1 MRMTGQEP
9 RSPEGTIM
17 TIRTEAALASRLL
30 ASVARVRP
38 IAEAHADASNEAAT
52 LHPAVVEVMK
62 EEGLFALAAPKEV
75 GGIGA
80 DGRTQLAVYEA
91 MAHADP
97 SAGWALMIG
106 AIMNGMMGAYLPEAA
121 TRAIFA
127 KGMPTS
133 AGLQVPAGTARRVP
147 GGYEVTGRW
156 GFGSGIRHASWV
168 YTAAVIEQAGPPSCV
183 QFAVPVSQ
191 VKIEDTWNTSFLRG
205 SGSNHYRM
213 EAVFVEEAFTC
224 TYPTAARKRGGAY
237 FELPFI
243 AMVTPGH
250 VGFAL
255 GVARRALEEITAVAP
270 RRMKVWNGEMLA
282 AQSSFRVELGR
293 KRAALDA
300 AQALGR
306 EVVERSMQRVEAG
319 TPLSPEDWAEVRA
332 ATTYT
337 TEIAAEVTSF
347 AFRAGGSSA
356 IYAGTVLER
365 CFRDIHAAAQH
376 IAATD
381 DAYDY
386 AARVRMGEAPFSP
399 LLLPRGSA

>member
-1 MRMTGQEP
+1 MT
-9 RSPEGTIM
+9 
-17 TIRTEAALASRLL
+17 TIRTRTDLEARLL

-52 LHPAVVEVMK
+52 LHPAVVDVMK
-62 EEGLFALAAPKEV
+62 QEGLFALAAPREV
-75 GGIGA
+75 GGQGA
-80 DGRTQLAVYEA
+80 DGRTQLVVYEA

-106 AIMNGMMGAYLPEAA
+106 AIMNGMMGAYLPEAG
-121 TRAIFA
+121 TRVIFA
-127 KGMPTS
+127 EGMPTS
-133 AGLQVPAGTARRVP
+133 AGLQVPTGKARRVP
-147 GGYEVTGRW
+147 GGFEVTGRW
-156 GFGSGIRHASWV
+156 AFGSGIRHASWV
-168 YTAAVIEQAGPPSCV
+168 YTAATIEGPAEGGPPAFL
-183 QFAVPVSQ
+183 QFAAPVKR
-191 VKIEDTWNTSFLRG
+191 VTIEDTWNTAFLRG

-224 TYPTAARKRGGAY
+224 PYPAAPRRRGGAY

-250 VGFAL
+250 IGFAL
-255 GVARRALEEITAVAP
+255 GVARRALEEITAIAP
-270 RRMKVWNGEMLA
+270 RRIKAWNGEALS

-293 KRAALDA
+293 RRAALDA
-300 AQALGR
+300 ACALAR
-306 EVVERSMQRVEAG
+306 EVVEMSMQRAEAG
-319 TPLSPEDWAEVRA
+319 APLSPEDWAAVRA

-337 TEIAAEVTSF
+337 TEVAAEVTSF

-386 AARVRMGEAPFSP
+386 AARVRMGETPFNP
-399 LLLPRGSA
+399 LLLPRGLA

>member
-1 MRMTGQEP
+1 MTKE
-9 RSPEGTIM
+9 
-17 TIRTEAALASRLL
+17 TESVLEARLL

-38 IAEAHADASNEAAT
+38 IAEAHADASNEGAT
-52 LHPAVVEVMK
+52 LHPAVVAAMK

-75 GGIGA
+75 GGLGA
-80 DGRTQLAVYEA
+80 DGRTQFVVYEA

-121 TRAIFA
+121 TREIFA
-127 KGMPTS
+127 GGMPTS
-133 AGLQVPAGTARRVP
+133 AGLQVPTGKAVRVR
-147 GGYEVTGRW
+147 GGFEVTGRW

-168 YTAAVIEQAGPPSCV
+168 YTAAAIEAPGQAGPPSFV
-183 QFAVPVSQ
+183 QVAVPVSR
-191 VKIEDTWNTSFLRG
+191 VTIEDTWNAAFLRG

-213 EAVFVEEAFTC
+213 EAVFVDESFTC
-224 TYPTAARKRGGAY
+224 SYPGAARKRGQAY

-243 AMVTPGH
+243 ALTAPGH
-250 VGFAL
+250 IGFAL
-255 GVARRALEEITAVAP
+255 GVARRALEEIAIVAP
-270 RRMKVWNGEMLA
+270 RRIKAWNGEALA

-300 AQALGR
+300 ARALGR
-306 EVVERSMQRVEAG
+306 SVMELAMQKAEAG
-319 TPLSPEDWAEVRA
+319 EALSPEDWAAVRA

-337 TEIAAEVTSF
+337 TEVAADVTSF

-381 DAYDY
+381 DSYEY
-386 AARVRMGEAPFSP
+386 AARVAMGEAPLHP
-399 LLLPRGSA
+399 LLMPRDSA